1 MRRGDNQSGTSA
13 PRPSGFLAV
22 DKPEGPS
29 SMAAVAAVRRRL
41 RSHGKV
47 RVGHGGTLD
56 PLATGVL
63 VVGVGA
69 ATRLL
74 ERVVGAAKRYE
85 TGVDLTAF
93 TTTDD
98 REGERREIR
107 AERPS
112 IERIRAA
119 LDAMQGEV
127 IQVPPAF
134 SAVKI
139 GGRRA
144 YRLARQGAPPEMPP
158 RVVRIDRI
166 EIARYE
172 WPIVELAIDCG
183 KGTYI
188 RSIARDLGVALG
200 TGGHCAW
207 LRRTAV
213 GPFDQRTST
222 PLDALPEVLGPEHL
236 LPLSILEES

>member
-1 MRRGDNQSGTSA
+1 MRGGDNQNESVAS
-13 PRPSGFLAV
+13 RPSGFVVL

-74 ERVVGAAKRYE
+74 EQVMGAAKRYE

-98 REGERREIR
+98 REGERREIH

-134 SAVKI
+134 SAIKI

-144 YRLARQGAPPEMPP
+144 YRLARRGDAPAMPP
-158 RVVRIDRI
+158 RLVRIDRI
-166 EIARYE
+166 EVVRYE
-172 WPIVELAIDCG
+172 WPIVELSIDCG

-200 TGGHCAW
+200 TGGHCGW

-213 GPFDQRTST
+213 GPFDQRSAI
-222 PLDALPEVLGPEHL
+222 PLDALPEALGPEHL
-236 LPLSILEES
+236 RPITVLGAG